1 MALLI
6 VVIMIG
12 VPIRIVLV
20 IDSMIWQYD
29 MDV

>member
-12 VPIRIVLV
+12 VPTGIVLV
-20 IDSMIWQYD
+20 IDSMIWPYD
-29 MDV
+29 MDA